1 VSFRR
6 SIILWC
12 IPALVAGMLVS
23 CTNDLDKVAA
33 VAVSDDAPDRVTHQ
47 AEYLYT
53 DAGRPRYRLQAG
65 RIDEWTKDPQRYE
78 ITDGLKLQFFDS
90 VGAPGSTLTA
100 RRGVILTQEKR
111 MEVYEEVVFINVKG
125 ERMETEK
132 VVWYQ
137 DSARI
142 FTDKAVRI
150 QRGQDIIHGQG
161 LEANEDFSRYTLRR
175 ITGTLRMSQDDTLSD
190 E

>member
-1 VSFRR
+1 VCSRTV
-6 SIILWC
+6 IIQWS

-33 VAVSDDAPDRVTHQ
+33 VAVADDAPDRVTQ
-47 AEYLYT
+47 RAEYTYT
-53 DAGRPRYRLQAG
+53 DEGKPKYRLQAG
-65 RIDEWTKDPQRYE
+65 RIAEWTREPQRTE

-90 VGAPGSTLTA
+90 LGAPGSTLTA
-100 RRGVILTQEKR
+100 RRGIILPQARR
-111 MEVYEEVVFINVKG
+111 MEVYEEVVFVNVKG
-125 ERMETEK
+125 ERLDTEK

-161 LEANEDFSRYTLRR
+161 LDANEDFSRYTVRR
-175 ITGTLRMSQDDTLSD
+175 ITGTLRMSQGDTLD
-190 E
+190 GE

>member
-1 VSFRR
+1 MQWSV
-6 SIILWC
+6 
-12 IPALVAGMLVS
+12 PALLAGMLVS

-65 RIDEWTKDPQRYE
+65 RIAEWTREPQRYE
-78 ITDGLKLQFFDS
+78 ITEGLRLQFFDS
-90 VGAPGSTLTA
+90 LGAPGSTLTA
-100 RRGVILTQEKR
+100 RRGIILPQANR
-111 MEVYEEVVFINVKG
+111 MEVYEEVVFVNVKG
-125 ERMETEK
+125 ERLDTEK

-142 FTDKAVRI
+142 YTDKAVRI

-161 LEANEDFSRYTLRR
+161 LDASEDFSRYAIRR
-175 ITGTLRMSQDDTLSD
+175 ITGTLRMSQDDTLSH